1 MGNNINFEEA
11 WIRKLVAALDE
22 VAGEQ
27 ACQEVT
33 RGSEGLSS
41 DSEREDVIRWIR
53 RAMGRL
59 TGLVEEEQAR
69 DVMTR
74 CACEYPVADLRDVRS
89 AYEETGDVDVAL
101 AILQEKFET
110 FLRETLR
117 LPDGMVEEI
126 VSKGWGLAGVRDG
139 DTILATKIP
148 KSGYLVQYMNE
159 PDPDK
164 RRALYCHCPLV
175 RDVLRTPGTI
185 PSIYCY
191 CGAGFYKGMWEEI
204 LQEPVEVELLE
215 SVLDGGEACKVAIH
229 LRPGSSG
236 KD

>member
-41 DSEREDVIRWIR
+41 NSEREDVIRWIR

-74 CACEYPVADLRDVRS
+74 CACEY
-89 AYEETGDVDVAL
+89 
-101 AILQEKFET
+101 
-110 FLRETLR
+110 
-117 LPDGMVEEI
+117 
-126 VSKGWGLAGVRDG
+126 
-139 DTILATKIP
+139 
-148 KSGYLVQYMNE
+148 
-159 PDPDK
+159 
-164 RRALYCHCPLV
+164 
-175 RDVLRTPGTI
+175 
-185 PSIYCY
+185 
-191 CGAGFYKGMWEEI
+191 
-204 LQEPVEVELLE
+204 
-215 SVLDGGEACKVAIH
+215 
-229 LRPGSSG
+229 
-236 KD
+236 